1 LNCSD
6 KKNEF
11 KNSHHHRHAPESAA
25 AVKAQVF
32 MALGL
37 DPTP

>member
-6 KKNEF
+6 KKSEF
-11 KNSHHHRHAPESAA
+11 KNSPHPDQAPKSAA

-32 MALGL
+32 MALEL

>member
-6 KKNEF
+6 KKSEF
-11 KNSHHHRHAPESAA
+11 KNSPHHDQAPESAA
-25 AVKAQVF
+25 AMKAQVF
-32 MALGL
+32 MALEL